1 MALAPSTSCIT
12 TSIDLVPGQSF
23 VLPPN
28 SKVIAASDID
38 NLTSVCADLDNLET
52 YSCFVA
58 LIATNP
64 DDGNVI
70 NYLEGSDDGPG
81 GRAQGYRLNDV
92 EYEFSRVYNVHAS
105 GGFPTGQIDD
115 FQAMADELKKRV
127 PGITS
132 VKIAYITDNTR
143 GVINY
148 LFIKTIPSVANRL
161 QIRMHGYLSGQ
172 AFQPNEVRFYTTF
185 RPLDE
190 ITTLGYKMM
199 LAPTS
204 GFIPTPAIPLFT
216 CNQI

>member
-1 MALAPSTSCIT
+1 MAVASNTSCIT

-23 VLPPN
+23 ILPPN

-52 YSCFVA
+52 YSCYVA

-81 GRAQGYRLNDV
+81 GRVQGYRFNDI
-92 EYEFSRVYNVHAS
+92 EYEFARVYNVHSSS
-105 GGFPTGQIDD
+105 GGATGMIDD
-115 FQAMADELKKRV
+115 FQAMADELKSKV
-127 PGITS
+127 PGVTS
-132 VKIAYITDNTR
+132 VKIGTMSDSTR

-148 LFIKTIPSVANRL
+148 LFIKTIASIANRL
-161 QIRMHGYLSGQ
+161 QIRMHGYLSNQ
-172 AFQPNEVRFYTTF
+172 AYQPNEVRFYTTF
-185 RPLDE
+185 RPLNE
-190 ITTLGYKMM
+190 INTLGYKMIGNASSFG
-199 LAPTS
+199 AP
-204 GFIPTPAIPLFT
+204 INLYT

>member
-1 MALAPSTSCIT
+1 MAVAPITSCVT
-12 TSIDLVPGQSF
+12 VSVDLIPGQSF

-28 SKVIAASDID
+28 SKLIAASDVTD
-38 NLTSVCADLDNLET
+38 LTSVCVDLDNLET

-92 EYEFSRVYNVHAS
+92 EYEFARVYNVHSSSNGA
-105 GGFPTGQIDD
+105 TGMIDD
-115 FQAMADELKKRV
+115 FQAMAEELKAKV
-127 PGITS
+127 SGITS
-132 VKIAYITDNTR
+132 VKIGTISDSTR

-148 LFIKTIPSVANRL
+148 LFIKTLPSIANRL

-199 LAPTS
+199 TNSTS
-204 GFIPTPAIPLFT
+204 FGSAINLYT